1 MTDIAVVV
9 PRLLSTGIEGLDDV
23 LHGGLAVKGL
33 YSIEGDTGAG
43 KTTLGLQFLMAG
55 REAGEAG
62 MIITL
67 SESAADLRAMA
78 ESHGWDLTGI
88 EILELIAS
96 PETLTP
102 EGHNTMFHPSEVE
115 LTETTR
121 AILQACERVKPT
133 RVVIDSVGELRLLA
147 QSSLRYR
154 RQILALKHFFSS
166 HGATVL
172 MVDDPRSEN
181 LELAIASIASGI
193 IVLERH
199 ATDYGSFRRRAQV
212 LKMRAREV
220 REGYHDCRIRRGG
233 IDVYPRLVAAEHK
246 TSYARESIR
255 SGLTAL
261 DDLLGGGLARGT
273 SSLFL
278 GPAGTGKSSLAA
290 QYARAAAARGDH
302 AAIFLFDESI
312 ATYVERSKGLGF
324 DVQELIDQDK
334 ILLRQIDPA
343 EMAPG
348 EFATLVRQTVEQHDS
363 RVVVIDSLTGYLN
376 AMPSEKLLA
385 LHLHELLTYLG
396 GKGVSTIMLMV
407 MHGLVASSGDAPID
421 ASYLA
426 DTVLLLR
433 FFETRGEVCIA
444 ISVIKKRTGTHERT
458 IRQLRFDHSTIEI
471 GEPITGFVSVLTG
484 TPRLVDGSPALEPPG
499 QRERP
504 ERRAKPRK

>member
-1 MTDIAVVV
+1 MTDTAAAI

-23 LHGGLAVKGL
+23 LQGGLSASGL

-43 KTTLGLQFLMAG
+43 KTTLCLQFLMAG
-55 REAGEAG
+55 REAGERG

-67 SESAADLRAMA
+67 SESAADLRTMA
-78 ESHGWDLTGI
+78 NSHGWDLTGI

-96 PETLTP
+96 PESLTP
-102 EGHNTMFHPSEVE
+102 EGHYTMFHPSEVE

-121 AILQACERVKPT
+121 GILEGCERLKPT
-133 RVVIDSVGELRLLA
+133 RVVLDSVGELRLLA

-154 RQILALKHFFSS
+154 RQIIALKHFFST
-166 HGATVL
+166 HDATVL

-193 IVLERH
+193 IGLERD
-199 ATDYGSFRRRAQV
+199 ATEYGSFRRRIQV
-212 LKMRAREV
+212 MKMRGREV

-233 IDVYPRLVAAEHK
+233 LEVYPRLVAAEH
-246 TSYARESIR
+246 TISYARESIK

-261 DDLLGGGLARGT
+261 DSLLGGGLARGT

-290 QYARAAAARGDH
+290 QYARAAAERGDH

-312 ATYVERSKGLGF
+312 ATYLERSAGLGF
-324 DVQELIDQDK
+324 DVKDLVDQGQ
-334 ILLRQIDPA
+334 IMLRQVDPA

-348 EFATLVRQTVEQHDS
+348 EFADMVRRAVEEHDT

-376 AMPSEKLLA
+376 AMPNEKLLV

-396 GKGVSTIMLMV
+396 GKGVTTILLMAQ
-407 MHGLVASSGDAPID
+407 HGLVAAGGETPID

-433 FFETRGEVCIA
+433 FFERLGKVCIA
-444 ISVIKKRTGTHERT
+444 VSIMKKRTGTHERT
-458 IRQLRFDHSTIEI
+458 IRELRFARGAIEV
-471 GEPITGFVSVLTG
+471 GEPITDFVGVLSG
-484 TPRLVDGSPALEPPG
+484 TPLLATAGAEPSG
-499 QRERP
+499 
-504 ERRAKPRK
+504 RRAGPDRRSKQRK